1 MKPITPRPVY
11 QIVGYKNSG
20 KTHLV
25 SRLVAHFT
33 AKGLRVAVI
42 KHDLHGFEMD
52 KEGTDT
58 YQHRAAGAAAVAIT
72 SPERTAV
79 LEEKDTALSDL
90 IARFAEYDLVLVEGF
105 KQETYPKLV
114 ILREKRDIPLLSELS
129 NIKGVVVWP
138 ELTKVMEERNT
149 TESMSNIL
157 PSFDINDTS
166 RIASAISLD
175 LSL

>member
-1 MKPITPRPVY
+1 MKPVSIPVY
-11 QIVGYKNSG
+11 QIVGYKNTG

-25 SRLVAHFT
+25 SRLVAHFA

-52 KEGTDT
+52 KVGTDT

-72 SPERTAV
+72 SPERTAI
-79 LEEKDTALSDL
+79 LEEKGAALSDL
-90 IARFAEYDLVLVEGF
+90 IVRFAEYDLVLVEGF

-114 ILREKRDIPLLSELS
+114 ILREKKDLPLLSELT
-129 NIKGVVVWP
+129 NIKGVAVWP
-138 ELTKVMEERNT
+138 ELTNSLEERNT
-149 TESMSNIL
+149 AEGLSGIL
-157 PSFDINDTS
+157 QSFDINDTS
-166 RIASAISLD
+166 KIASTISLE